1 MDGVDCGRRAI
12 MARATRPHVLLLN
25 PPVVKPSEPPPGL
38 ARLAGALHHFGIPCK
53 VVDLNIEGLFS
64 LMDTPRVDSD
74 RWTQRSFRN
83 RLTNLDALRGPDLYR
98 NFDRYHRSVMDLN
111 RVIGKTPASSGFHLT
126 LVNFQH
132 CILSPVNSRDLLRA
146 AEVPEENPFFPYFEL
161 RLTTLI
167 GDENPTIVGLSLNF
181 LSQALCTFALIGLL
195 RGRFPGLSLVLGGGL
210 VTSWVRRPGWK
221 NPFSGLVDHLVAG
234 PGELALLSF
243 AGLQHAEER
252 HFIPNFD
259 DATTP
264 FRDTGKDSGGDSGLQ
279 HPTPGTFHPSL
290 FTPHAL
296 RLTPRSPYLAP
307 GFVLPYSAAGGCYWN
322 RCAFCPERA
331 EANPYLP
338 IPVDRVVTQLQVLA
352 QTTTP
357 VLIHLLDNAL
367 SPPLLKALATNPM
380 GVPWYGFARI
390 TEQFVDEDFCRALQ
404 HSGCVMLQLGVE
416 SGDQGVLDHEGKGI
430 DLSVVARALKN
441 LRTAGIATYV
451 YLLFGTPSETIVEAR
466 KTLQFTVAHA
476 AEIGFLNLAVFNLPI
491 YGPET
496 DKLRTRM
503 HYEGDLSLYVGFD
516 HPRGWHRAQVRQFL
530 DKEFKRHPAVAPIIR
545 RDPPFFTSNH
555 APFFAP

>member
-1 MDGVDCGRRAI
+1 

-53 VVDLNIEGLFS
+53 VVDLNLEGLFS

-74 RWTQRSFRN
+74 RWTQRSFRH
-83 RLTNLDALRGPDLYR
+83 RLTNLVALRGPDLYR

-111 RVIGKTPASSGFHLT
+111 RVIGKTPAISGFHLT

-132 CILSPVNSRDLLRA
+132 RILSPVNSRDLLRA
-146 AEVPEENPFFPYFEL
+146 ADVPEENPFFPYFEQ

-234 PGELALLSF
+234 PGEFALLSL

-252 HFIPNFD
+252 HFMPNFD
-259 DATTP
+259 FVATSSRDAE
-264 FRDTGKDSGGDSGLQ
+264 RDNGGHSGLQ
-279 HPTPGTFHPSL
+279 HPAPGTFHPSL
-290 FTPHAL
+290 FTPHAS
-296 RLTPRSPYLAP
+296 RLTTRSPYLAP

-451 YLLFGTPSETIVEAR
+451 YLLFGTPSETIMEAR